1 MAKYRLTA
9 PAIIDDAQREVG
21 FEFETDAVPGPHM
34 EPLDD
39 AAKKAVAERD
49 KAAKPEI
56 ALDQN
61 VMKAYPEEE
70 TRPSVEPA
78 HRAEPPHRTEPP
90 HRAEDKKD
98 DDRAGPGGHRRG

>member
-49 KAAKPEI
+49 KAAKPDI
-56 ALDQN
+56 GLDQN

-78 HRAEPPHRTEPP
+78 HRAEAKP
-90 HRAEDKKD
+90 EDKKPEED
-98 DDRAGPGGHRRG
+98 HRAGPGGHRRG